1 MAIQTYTV
9 PYSELNPAVPYKDED
24 VKVVLYTDHLAETEG
39 AAKEWEKAA
48 GIAKLFNDDLAKK
61 NVALAAKLEVLQAEC
76 REREKAAALSM
87 AEWVLERYMDQKSI
101 GSWEIEAEA
110 SHRYG
115 EGRGKA

>member
-1 MAIQTYTV
+1 MGFADDDSDYKVTGYQDGKSKSAILRRQV
-9 PYSELNPAVPYKDED
+9 RELE
-24 VKVVLYTDHLAETEG
+24 
-39 AAKEWEKAA
+39 
-48 GIAKLFNDDLAKK
+48 
-61 NVALAAKLEVLQAEC
+61 AKLEKKNAEC

-115 EGRGKA
+115 EGRRKA

>member
-1 MAIQTYTV
+1 MAIQRWEHEAMNSRIV
-9 PYSELNPAVPYKDED
+9 PDD
-24 VKVVLYTDHLAETEG
+24 VGNYVLYTDHL
-39 AAKEWEKAA
+39 
-48 GIAKLFNDDLAKK
+48 
-61 NVALAAKLEVLQAEC
+61 AEC

-115 EGRGKA
+115 EGRGK